1 MVAANQRGTPADDL
15 LEEASD
21 DTGSGRG
28 SREDAQ
34 NLRGGFE
41 HLSKIEKLKRELEQN
56 RNDVKYQFD
65 CILLGGGT
73 DDGN

>member
-1 MVAANQRGTPADDL
+1 MIPVPVADR
-15 LEEASD
+15 EKMRKISEAVS
-21 DTGSGRG
+21 
-28 SREDAQ
+28 
-34 NLRGGFE
+34 E
-41 HLSKIEKLKRELEQN
+41 HLSKIKKLKRELEQN